1 MEGHSLSDVVPISA
15 GAVLFFQNMLFFQSQ
30 ELAIAEKGFMGS
42 FLKMFQPDYDQ
53 DFWVRCV
60 VIHTPPESSQ

>member
-30 ELAIAEKGFMGS
+30 ELVLAEKKASRGLF
-42 FLKMFQPDYDQ
+42 
-53 DFWVRCV
+53 
-60 VIHTPPESSQ
+60 